1 MGVSSIHEMKMR
13 GVETMSEPT
22 LAAWIARYLDLAIH
36 GVWSPE
42 GARKVALELERFRA
56 FFLDRYGHER
66 IAFVLRRDVVAWLDQ
81 LEAAGY
87 APATVNHHL
96 AALSGFMTWVASHDP
111 AALPHGSPTQGVSAR
126 PLPPLEPRALSDRQ
140 VQSLKNLCD
149 RLPTFYQRKG
159 RRWSAHPG
167 GRPLRANAR
176 PYRDR
181 AIVFVLLSTGIR
193 REELVNLNLGQL
205 QPNTPDALRRARR
218 AALTGIAGKNRTRR
232 DVFLSSDARLAL
244 ADYLERE
251 RAIDARQP
259 DSPAAPLFLSAA
271 ANPTRSDS
279 GRLSTRLINT
289 ILDQIGRWHD
299 AEHDDP
305 ARHISPLRPH
315 DLRHTFAFRLARV
328 TGADPYELERR
339 LGHQSQRY
347 IQRYTN
353 PPVEVAAGYVEDF

>member
-1 MGVSSIHEMKMR
+1 VDLIM
-13 GVETMSEPT
+13 PQDT
-22 LAAWIARYLDLAIH
+22 LQSWIDRYLNDAIA
-36 GVWSPE
+36 GVRTPDV
-42 GARKVALELERFRA
+42 ARKIALELERFRA
-56 FFLDRYGHER
+56 FFLDQYGHER
-66 IAFVLRRDVVAWLDQ
+66 IALVLRRDVIAWLDQ
-81 LEAAGY
+81 LETEDF
-87 APATVNHHL
+87 APATINHHL
-96 AALSGFMTWVASHDP
+96 AALSGFMTWLVNYDP
-111 AALPHGSPTQGVSAR
+111 AALPHGSPTKGVSAR
-126 PLPPLEPRALSDRQ
+126 PLPPLEPRALSDKQ

-159 RRWSAHPG
+159 RRWSARPDA
-167 GRPLRANAR
+167 RPLRANAR
-176 PYRDR
+176 PFRDR

-193 REELVNLNLGQL
+193 REELVSLNLEQL
-205 QPNTPDALRRARR
+205 QPNTPDALRRVRR
-218 AALTGIAGKNRTRR
+218 AALTGIAGKNKSQR

-251 RAIDARQP
+251 RPADTRSSE
-259 DSPAAPLFLSAA
+259 SPAAPLFLSAA
-271 ANPTRSDS
+271 TNPTRSDS
-279 GRLSTRLINT
+279 GRLSTRIINT

-315 DLRHTFAFRLARV
+315 DLRHTFAFRLARA

-353 PPVEVAAGYVEDF
+353 PPVEVAATYVEDF